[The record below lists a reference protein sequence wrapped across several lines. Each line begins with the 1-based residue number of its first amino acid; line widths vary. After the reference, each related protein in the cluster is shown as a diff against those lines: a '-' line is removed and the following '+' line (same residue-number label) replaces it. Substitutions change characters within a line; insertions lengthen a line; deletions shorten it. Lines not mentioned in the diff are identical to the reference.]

1 VTGTFPSHLG
11 LDGVLSQDTRT
22 AWTEIRPY
30 LPRGTYL
37 AGGTGI
43 AVHLKHRVSNDLDFF
58 TDVPL
63 DVDELNEA
71 LVRSPLMVQVT
82 RATSKLG
89 SLAGVL
95 RSTKFEFSD
104 ASAVHRVEPTTEVA
118 GIPVAGVGDLL
129 AMKVKAITARKE
141 LRDYEDLKALEL
153 LAGRRFE
160 EGIALAIERYTITT
174 EGGVMAFITALAN
187 IDRCGEDPLV
197 VTPRDELIAYWKGRL
212 PAVVASVS
220 RYAVRPMSPDEANDA
235 IGFIANEENNSK
247 T

>member
-1 VTGTFPSHLG
+1 VTGTFPADLG
-11 LDGVLSQDTRT
+11 LNGVISQDTRL

-30 LPRGTYL
+30 LPSGAYL

-58 TDVPL
+58 TDDPL
-63 DVDELNEA
+63 DVDELNDE

-82 RATSKLG
+82 RATPQLG

-104 ASAVHRVEPTTEVA
+104 ASTVHRVEPTTEVA
-118 GIPVAGVGDLL
+118 GIPVAGLGDLL
-129 AMKVKAITARKE
+129 AMKAKAITARKE
-141 LRDYEDLKALEL
+141 LRDYEDLKAIEM

-160 EGIALAIERYTITT
+160 EGIALAIQRYSITT
-174 EGGVMAFITALAN
+174 EGGVMSFITALARV
-187 IDRCGEDPLV
+187 DRCSEDPLV

-212 PAVVASVS
+212 PTVIASVS
-220 RYAVRPMSPDEANDA
+220 RYAVHPMSPHEADEA
-235 IGFIANEENNSK
+235 IGFIADEEDN
-247 T
+247 TET

>member
-1 VTGTFPSHLG
+1 VTGTFPSDLG
-11 LDGVLSQDTRT
+11 LDGVMSQDTRL
-22 AWTEIRPY
+22 AWIEIRPY
-30 LPRGTYL
+30 LPRGSYL

-58 TDVPL
+58 TDEPL
-63 DVDELNEA
+63 DVDELNEE
-71 LVRSPLMVQVT
+71 LVRSPLMVQVR
-82 RATSKLG
+82 RATPQLG

-104 ASAVHRVEPTTEVA
+104 ASAVRRVEPTTEVA
-118 GIPVAGVGDLL
+118 GIPVAGLGDLL
-129 AMKVKAITARKE
+129 AMKMKAITARKE

-174 EGGVMAFITALAN
+174 ESGVMSFITALAD

-212 PAVVASVS
+212 PAVIASMS
-220 RYAVRPMSPDEANDA
+220 RYAVHPISPHEAHKA
-235 IGFIANEENNSK
+235 IEFIADEEER
-247 T
+247 TGP